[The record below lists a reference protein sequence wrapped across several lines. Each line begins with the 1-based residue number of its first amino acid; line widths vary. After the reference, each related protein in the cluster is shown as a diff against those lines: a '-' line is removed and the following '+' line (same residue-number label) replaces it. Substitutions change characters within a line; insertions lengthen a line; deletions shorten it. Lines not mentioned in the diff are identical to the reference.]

1 MLDKLNIKYQ
11 LEPGIVRG
19 LDYYTKTVFEFV
31 SKDEGY
37 TVLAGGRYDGL
48 IEELDGQSTPA
59 IGFAMGVERLV
70 EIYEKYNPNT
80 IPEKDMDLY
89 IAYIGDEANI
99 LATKLVE
106 DLRKENIYV
115 EKDVTGKSLKAQF
128 KYANKQNAKYC
139 ITIGEEEVKSN
150 KVKIKK
156 MDTGEEKEISLEIE
170 NIISSIK

>member
-1 MLDKLNIKYQ
+1 
-11 LEPGIVRG
+11 
-19 LDYYTKTVFEFV
+19 
-31 SKDEGY
+31 
-37 TVLAGGRYDGL
+37 
-48 IEELDGQSTPA
+48 
-59 IGFAMGVERLV
+59 
-70 EIYEKYNPNT
+70 
-80 IPEKDMDLY
+80 MDLY